1 MKRIILTERQFSE
14 LILLED
20 KHFPLFLKPLMID
33 AASFAKKAI
42 NDAIQYSH
50 TTWDYIMQTPECD
63 YTENIVFNVNITN
76 IENAGVND
84 YEG

>member
-33 AASFAKKAI
+33 ASSIAKKTI
-42 NDAIQYSH
+42 DDAIKYNH
-50 TTWDYIMQTPECD
+50 TSVTTK
-63 YTENIVFNVNITN
+63 TSTL
-76 IENAGVND
+76 
-84 YEG
+84 